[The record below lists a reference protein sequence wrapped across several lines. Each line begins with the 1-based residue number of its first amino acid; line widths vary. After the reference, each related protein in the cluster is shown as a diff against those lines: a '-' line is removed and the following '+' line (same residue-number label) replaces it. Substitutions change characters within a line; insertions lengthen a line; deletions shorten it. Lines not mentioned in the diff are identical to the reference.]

1 MSLETPLHKAQ
12 GLGPSHSGVGHFWT
26 QRITAVALIPL
37 TLWFGISVLGLVG
50 DSVVP
55 VLRFLQNPVNAVL
68 LAAFVLISLYHMTL
82 GLQEVILDYVP
93 HPGFKFFLMFLDYG
107 FALAVASATV
117 FALLRIVTTG
127 T

>member
-12 GLGPSHSGVGHFWT
+12 GLGPSHSGVGHFWR
-26 QRITAVALIPL
+26 QRVTAVALIPL

-50 DSVVP
+50 TNIVSV
-55 VLRFLQNPVNAVL
+55 LIFLQNPLNAVL
-68 LAAFVLISLYHMTL
+68 MAAFVLISLYHMTL

-93 HPGFKFFLMFLDYG
+93 HPGFKFFLMLCNYG
-107 FALAVASATV
+107 FALAVAAACI
-117 FALLRIVTTG
+117 FALLRIVG

>member
-12 GLGPSHSGVGHFWT
+12 GLGPAHSGVGHFWT

-37 TLWFGISVLGLVG
+37 AVWFGVSALGLVG
-50 DSVVP
+50 AREASV
-55 VLRFLQNPVNAVL
+55 LIFLSNPLNAVL
-68 LAAFVLISLYHMTL
+68 LAAFILIALYHMVL

-93 HPGFKFFLMFLDYG
+93 HPGFKFFLMLVNYG
-107 FALAVASATV
+107 FALAVAAACV
-117 FALLRIVTTG
+117 FALLRIVG